1 VNEMPSPKY
10 QLELKLSPRL
20 AVRFEKEWPNIKRV
34 VCTFTED
41 GASLEIDG
49 RKVIDFQIYKGGLS

>member
-1 VNEMPSPKY
+1 MPPIKY

-20 AVRFEKEWPNIKRV
+20 ALRFDKEWPNVKRV

-41 GASLEIDG
+41 GASLEMDG
-49 RKVIDFQIYKGGLS
+49 RKVIDFTIWKGGPN